1 MGLILVTMY
10 IYTHIPGCLSLGTTG
25 ILGPV
30 ILCRWNLSFA
40 LQGTQL
46 CIWFLLTG
54 FCDHCPL
61 SCDNQECLQ
70 RLSNVSWEAEDSGF
84 MLHSCPHPLGLKL
97 SPAFCL
103 SLSHVSD
110 SLRPQGLQPTRL
122 LCPQNSLG
130 KNTGVGSHSLLQRI
144 LPDSGI
150 KPRASPLQAVS
161 LLSVPSGKHRNIS
174 IS

>member
-1 MGLILVTMY
+1 MGLILVTVY

-30 ILCRWNLSFA
+30 TLCRWNLSFA

-70 RLSNVSWEAEDSGF
+70 RLSNVSWEAEDYGFIASGTKVF
-84 MLHSCPHPLGLKL
+84 QYPNNCYIHALIPRVLNCHLPQRAQQIFDKWMNDLCIQSTHGE
-97 SPAFCL
+97 SPF
-103 SLSHVSD
+103 
-110 SLRPQGLQPTRL
+110 RKG
-122 LCPQNSLG
+122 
-130 KNTGVGSHSLLQRI
+130 
-144 LPDSGI
+144 
-150 KPRASPLQAVS
+150 
-161 LLSVPSGKHRNIS
+161 
-174 IS
+174 